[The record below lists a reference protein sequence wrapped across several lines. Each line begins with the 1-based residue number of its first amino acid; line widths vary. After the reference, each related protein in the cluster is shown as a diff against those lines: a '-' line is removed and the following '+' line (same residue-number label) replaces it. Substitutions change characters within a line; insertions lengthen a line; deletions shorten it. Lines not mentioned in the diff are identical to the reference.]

1 MKYFSCSKQLV
12 EWLKIKRNP
21 ACLSCGRALL
31 SKMFMLY
38 RWCMYTPCD
47 FDLSRDGWGR
57 NVMTESRPQR
67 QKIKNGEKASRELET
82 N

>member
-1 MKYFSCSKQLV
+1 M
-12 EWLKIKRNP
+12 N
-21 ACLSCGRALL
+21 
-31 SKMFMLY
+31 
-38 RWCMYTPCD
+38 TPCD

-57 NVMTESRPQR
+57 NVMTESRPQWNKEKIFR